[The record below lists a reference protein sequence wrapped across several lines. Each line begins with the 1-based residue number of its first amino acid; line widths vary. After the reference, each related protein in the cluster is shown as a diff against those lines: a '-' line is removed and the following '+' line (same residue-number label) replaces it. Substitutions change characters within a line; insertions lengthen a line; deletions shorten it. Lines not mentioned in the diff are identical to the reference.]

1 MSGLSLIMLG
11 VLAVI
16 VLAVIFFGLIA
27 KKEQTDSGFGHWLPQ
42 DGISEE
48 DEILKMIAQDRFY
61 QVFQPFVDAKTER
74 IVGCEALTRL
84 HGGQEKEGAM
94 PSAFMENVKNEEIC
108 DRFDMHVLKKCC
120 TWMHKKDVTVTVSC
134 NFLRRTLSKADAA
147 DRIVRT
153 AEEAGVLPQQIAI
166 EVTEDAVRDGHA
178 AMAEHIAALKEAGF
192 LIYLDDFGKAYTSL
206 EDLTRFRP
214 DVIKLDKNLL
224 QSTDRE
230 QGLALFSQ
238 TVKLAK
244 GMGAAV
250 LCEGVEN
257 QKQAEIAKAAGCD
270 MLQGFYYYFPMEAE
284 KMEDLLR
291 DLQ

>member
-108 DRFDMHVLKKCC
+108 DRFDMHVLEKCC

-178 AMAEHIAALKEAGF
+178 AMADHIAALKEAGF

-250 LCEGVEN
+250 LCEGIEN

-291 DLQ
+291 EPQ